1 MVLVNTDYI
10 SGKELTMLGLVKG
23 SSVQCKNFGKDIG
36 AGFKNLVGGVLKA
49 YTQMLEE
56 ARELAT
62 QRMIAEAEGMG
73 ANAVIN
79 VRYEAVDCVQGS
91 AEAVIAYGTAVT
103 YA

>member
-1 MVLVNTDYI
+1 MEI
-10 SGKELTMLGLVKG
+10 QWFPGHMKK
-23 SSVQCKNFGKDIG
+23 
-36 AGFKNLVGGVLKA
+36 
-49 YTQMLEE
+49 
-56 ARELAT
+56 T

-79 VRYEAVDCVQGS
+79 VRYEVADCVQGS

>member
-1 MVLVNTDYI
+1 
-10 SGKELTMLGLVKG
+10 
-23 SSVQCKNFGKDIG
+23 
-36 AGFKNLVGGVLKA
+36 
-49 YTQMLEE
+49 
-56 ARELAT
+56 
-62 QRMIAEAEGMG
+62 MG

>member
-1 MVLVNTDYI
+1 M
-10 SGKELTMLGLVKG
+10 
-23 SSVQCKNFGKDIG
+23 
-36 AGFKNLVGGVLKA
+36 GGELKA

-79 VRYEAVDCVQGS
+79 VRYEAADCVQGS

>member
-36 AGFKNLVGGVLKA
+36 AGFKNLVGGELKA

-79 VRYEAVDCVQGS
+79 VRYEIADCVQGS